1 MTDEEKKAKRAAY
14 MVQWKKNLSRFQK
27 EKRRIQMNEY
37 RKKARENWTLEYL
50 EKVRE
55 RSRIYYSKNKE
66 KLLANMAIYRENKKK
81 RIMLTENE
89 KKKLIKDAA
98 SIFVAAGGIITLA
111 FAIYF
116 IFDLVKNWY

>member
-1 MTDEEKKAKRAAY
+1 MSDEEKKEKRAAY
-14 MVQWKKNLSRFQK
+14 MVQWRKNLSRFQK

-66 KLLANMAIYRENKKK
+66 KLLANMAIYRESKKK
-81 RIMLTENE
+81 E
-89 KKKLIKDAA
+89 
-98 SIFVAAGGIITLA
+98 SC
-111 FAIYF
+111 
-116 IFDLVKNWY
+116 

>member
-50 EKVRE
+50 LKVRE
-55 RSRIYYSKNKE
+55 RSRVYYAKNKE

-81 RIMLTENE
+81 E
-89 KKKLIKDAA
+89 
-98 SIFVAAGGIITLA
+98 SC
-111 FAIYF
+111 
-116 IFDLVKNWY
+116 

>member
-81 RIMLTENE
+81 E
-89 KKKLIKDAA
+89 
-98 SIFVAAGGIITLA
+98 SC
-111 FAIYF
+111 
-116 IFDLVKNWY
+116 

>member
-27 EKRRIQMNEY
+27 EKRRIKMNEY

-50 EKVRE
+50 LKVRE
-55 RSRIYYSKNKE
+55 RSRIYYAKNKE

-81 RIMLTENE
+81 EPC
-89 KKKLIKDAA
+89 
-98 SIFVAAGGIITLA
+98 
-111 FAIYF
+111 
-116 IFDLVKNWY
+116 